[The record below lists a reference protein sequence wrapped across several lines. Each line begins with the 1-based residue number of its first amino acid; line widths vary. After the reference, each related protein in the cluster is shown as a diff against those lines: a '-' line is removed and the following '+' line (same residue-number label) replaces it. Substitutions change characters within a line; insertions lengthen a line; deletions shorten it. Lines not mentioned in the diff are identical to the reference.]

1 MFSFLVMAAMIFLA
15 EDAILI
21 RNALAKDKPILGLTV
36 AGTVVSGKDTAHLKA
51 FLRSTTGA
59 GHETL
64 KLTYDGGVLI
74 IDQRDVGAKLDLSD
88 TVARLL
94 RVGRDKNLI
103 HNIITQNLS
112 ALRNEHIAL
121 SAVLDK
127 QSLLSVLSS
136 IALQANRESVPP
148 MPDFTH
154 DLSRTIPPKDGVK
167 IDTDALAR
175 LIGDHI
181 FNPPAYPLPIPVIA
195 TRSAHDIAELDS
207 IRSEVPRLVHESI
220 KIKSAGQIFTLT
232 TEDLLS
238 LLTVVERPNPKD
250 PQKTILALRID
261 DTLLNKKLGEF
272 GRTVEDITHAEF
284 DDHDARI
291 AIYAQFYSATRR
303 IADIPT
309 GGEIRSSQA
318 LKENGRLAQ
327 AETATDAGGK
337 FVYLTFDDGPNNIY
351 HPLVLNILKK
361 YKVKATFFLV
371 GQNSTRFD
379 KITERTVAEGHII
392 GDHSLTHAFLP
403 KLSADEILNEIKT
416 AKDLLKPF
424 NSDKDVILFR
434 PPYGGVNKTVKQD
447 AKDLHLKLV
456 LWDVDPRDWSEPATD
471 ELVNRVVT
479 HVHDGSDILL
489 HSNHLATVR
498 ALPKIIEDLMAR
510 GYSFRTI
517 DQQ

>member
-1 MFSFLVMAAMIFLA
+1 MIPENSPSKKRKKAILFSFLVMAAMIFLA

-207 IRSEVPRLVHESI
+207 IC
-220 KIKSAGQIFTLT
+220 
-232 TEDLLS
+232 
-238 LLTVVERPNPKD
+238 RP
-250 PQKTILALRID
+250 
-261 DTLLNKKLGEF
+261 
-272 GRTVEDITHAEF
+272 
-284 DDHDARI
+284 
-291 AIYAQFYSATRR
+291 
-303 IADIPT
+303 
-309 GGEIRSSQA
+309 
-318 LKENGRLAQ
+318 
-327 AETATDAGGK
+327 
-337 FVYLTFDDGPNNIY
+337 
-351 HPLVLNILKK
+351 
-361 YKVKATFFLV
+361 
-371 GQNSTRFD
+371 
-379 KITERTVAEGHII
+379 
-392 GDHSLTHAFLP
+392 
-403 KLSADEILNEIKT
+403 
-416 AKDLLKPF
+416 
-424 NSDKDVILFR
+424 
-434 PPYGGVNKTVKQD
+434 
-447 AKDLHLKLV
+447 
-456 LWDVDPRDWSEPATD
+456 
-471 ELVNRVVT
+471 
-479 HVHDGSDILL
+479 
-489 HSNHLATVR
+489 
-498 ALPKIIEDLMAR
+498 
-510 GYSFRTI
+510 
-517 DQQ
+517 